1 MKNLIPLMQR
11 EWLQHRFA
19 WALLVLVP
27 LALAVLPL
35 TFGHVEF
42 DDQDVASRAGP
53 HLALMIALG
62 STMGT
67 ITILFL
73 ILWITSVFIAIGTP
87 RRDHGDRSVEFW
99 MSLPTGHTESLVA
112 PLLVH
117 LLLVPAAALVL
128 GWIASFFVT
137 LLLVTRVDGF
147 AGWLALPWLQLLAG
161 GLSIVAR
168 MVAGLPMATLWLLP
182 LLLLAM
188 LSNALFK
195 RLGLPVL
202 AVALSV
208 GSTVM
213 SQIFGQPWL
222 WQAMARMVQE
232 AGLAMAGAS
241 GKGLSLTSEDD
252 PTQVLQALPA
262 WALRDWLGAV
272 HALATPAF
280 AGVLLSSAALLAAL
294 VVWRQ
299 RGAGHAG

>member
-35 TFGHVEF
+35 AFAHIEL
-42 DDQDVASRAGP
+42 DHDVNTRTGP
-53 HLALMIALG
+53 DLALLIALG

-67 ITILFL
+67 TAILFL
-73 ILWITSVFIAIGTP
+73 ILWMTSIFIAIGTP

-99 MSLPTGHTESLVA
+99 LSLPTGHTESLVA

-137 LLLVTRVDGF
+137 LLLVTRFDGL
-147 AGWLALPWLQLLAG
+147 AAWLALPWPQLLGAG
-161 GLSIVAR
+161 LAIVAR
-168 MVAGLPMATLWLLP
+168 LVAGLPLARLWVLP
-182 LLLLAM
+182 LVLLAM

-208 GSTVM
+208 GSLVM
-213 SQIFGQPWL
+213 SQVFGQPWL
-222 WQAMARMVQE
+222 AQAMGRMVRE
-232 AGLAMAGAS
+232 AGLALAGAS
-241 GKGLSLTSEDD
+241 GKNLSLTSDDD
-252 PTQVLQALPA
+252 PKLVLQALPG
-262 WALRDWLGAV
+262 WAITDWLGAV
-272 HALATPAF
+272 QALATPAF
-280 AGVLLSSAALLAAL
+280 VGVLLASAALLAVL
-294 VVWRQ
+294 VLWRQ

>member
-19 WALLVLVP
+19 WTLLVLVP

-35 TFGHVEF
+35 AFGQVEL
-42 DDQDVASRAGP
+42 DADATSRPGP
-53 HLALMIALG
+53 DLALMIALG
-62 STMGT
+62 SAMGT
-67 ITILFL
+67 TTILFL
-73 ILWITSVFIAIGTP
+73 ILWITSIFIAVGTP
-87 RRDHGDRSVEFW
+87 RRDHGDRSIEFW

-137 LLLVTRVDGF
+137 LLLVTRFDGIE
-147 AGWLALPWLQLLAG
+147 AWLALPWSELLLAG
-161 GLSIVAR
+161 VSIVAR
-168 MVAGLPMATLWLLP
+168 MVAGLPLATLWLLP

-208 GSTVM
+208 GSLVL
-213 SQIFGQPWL
+213 SQVFGQPWL
-222 WQAMARMVQE
+222 WQAMGRMVRE
-232 AGLAMAGAS
+232 AGLALAGAS
-241 GKGLSLTSEDD
+241 GKSLGITSDDD
-252 PTQVLQALPA
+252 PTLVLRALPG
-262 WALRDWLGAV
+262 WAMTDWLGAV
-272 HALATPAF
+272 QALATPAF
-280 AGVLLSSAALLAAL
+280 AGVLLASAALLAAL
-294 VVWRQ
+294 VAWRQ
-299 RGAGHAG
+299 RGAAHGG

>member
-1 MKNLIPLMQR
+1 MKNLFPLMQR

-35 TFGHVEF
+35 AFGHVEL
-42 DDQDVASRAGP
+42 DDDAASRVGP
-53 HLALMIALG
+53 NLALMIALG
-62 STMGT
+62 SAMGT
-67 ITILFL
+67 TTILFL
-73 ILWITSVFIAIGTP
+73 ILWITSIFIAVGTP

-137 LLLVTRVDGF
+137 LLLVTRFDGF
-147 AGWLALPWLQLLAG
+147 SAWLALPWLQLLAA

-168 MVAGLPMATLWLLP
+168 MVGGLPLATLWLLP
-182 LLLLAM
+182 LLLMAM

-208 GSTVM
+208 GSAVM
-213 SQIFGQPWL
+213 SQVFGQPWL
-222 WQAMARMVQE
+222 WQAMGRMVRE
-232 AGLAMAGAS
+232 AGFAMAGAS
-241 GKGLSLTSEDD
+241 GKGLSISSEDD
-252 PTQVLQALPA
+252 PTLVLQALPG
-262 WALRDWLGAV
+262 WALTDWLGAV
-272 HALATPAF
+272 QALATPAF
-280 AGVLLSSAALLAAL
+280 AAVLLASAALLTAL
-294 VVWRQ
+294 VVWRR